1 LSPIRRNTFWTQDGD
16 LIQPSGIFEL
26 DDGDFFKV
34 VHLDYHEI
42 SSRSRVPTAWGWRF
56 RKTSKTLGL
65 PTENPNDVYLIL
77 YKNNFDGLEKISVPQ
92 ILHQTKISFASPVTS
107 EHSNQEQW
115 DSAHD
120 SDTSDNLI
128 CRWIHVFATKSAFLG
143 KMKSG
148 KKTNPPKDAFEPSAS
163 HIEYFKFIPWG
174 SEDADIAITKL
185 EASDEFE
192 SMAQI
197 YAPNAIP
204 HLEKRLG
211 ESRTNTEL
219 CQAMEKLSL
228 ADSKVHHEAEG
239 SPLENQPTGNV
250 GALYEIMDVFCGC
263 GAVSKAAEKAG
274 LKVIG
279 GLDHDSAA
287 CESYRLNFPLFQGV
301 FSPVISVVRP

>member
-1 LSPIRRNTFWTQDGD
+1 MSPIRRNTFWTQDGD

-204 HLEKRLG
+204 HLKSASERAEQIPNCVKQWKSCLWQTAKFIMKRRAVLW
-211 ESRTNTEL
+211 
-219 CQAMEKLSL
+219 KI
-228 ADSKVHHEAEG
+228 
-239 SPLENQPTGNV
+239 SPLAMSVRYTKSWMSFV
-250 GALYEIMDVFCGC
+250 DVVLCP
-263 GAVSKAAEKAG
+263 K
-274 LKVIG
+274 
-279 GLDHDSAA
+279 
-287 CESYRLNFPLFQGV
+287 
-301 FSPVISVVRP
+301 RPKKQASR